1 MRIMVIGL
9 LILSFLVVP
18 VSGESFTAPPVP
30 DSVEILVPEQPE
42 TFSEGL
48 ATVLREAAG
57 YLFPALR
64 TALGSCVGMIA
75 VVLLSALV
83 GNLPGAT
90 AKVTNIVTTVAVAL
104 LLISPSNT
112 LIQLAADTVAKISEY
127 GKLLIP
133 VMAGSLAAQ
142 GGVSTSAALYAG
154 TVFFDALLSGMIS
167 KLIVPILYI
176 FIWMSVASSATG
188 EEILSKLV
196 GFVKWMI
203 TWCLKTILYVF
214 TGYMGITGV
223 ISGTTDA
230 AAMKATK
237 LTISGMVPVVGGIL
251 SDASEAVLVSAGLVK
266 SAIGVYGV
274 VVIAAL
280 WIQPFIQIGAQ
291 YLMLKMTA
299 GICGIFGG
307 KEPVK
312 LIESFSAAMGILLAM
327 TGAVSLI
334 LMVSVVC
341 FMRGVAA

>member
-9 LILSFLVVP
+9 LIVASLAFP
-18 VSGESFTAPPVP
+18 VSAEAFTVPPVP
-30 DSVEILVPEQPE
+30 DAAEIFVPEQPE

-48 ATVLREAAG
+48 ATVLREAAE

-64 TALGSCVGMIA
+64 SALGCCIGIIA

-83 GNLPGAT
+83 ENLPGAT
-90 AKVTNIVTTVAVAL
+90 AKVTSIVTTVAVAL
-104 LLISPSNT
+104 LLISPSSR
-112 LIQLAADTVAKISEY
+112 LIRLGADTVTQISEY
-127 GKLLIP
+127 GKLLLP
-133 VMAGSLAAQ
+133 VMTGSLAAQ

-154 TVFFDALLSGMIS
+154 TVFFDTLLSGIIS
-167 KLIVPILYI
+167 KLIVPTLYI
-176 FIWMSVASSATG
+176 LLCLSVASCAT
-188 EEILSKLV
+188 EAEILAKLV
-196 GFVKWMI
+196 GLVKWAI

-223 ISGTTDA
+223 ISGATDA

-266 SAIGVYGV
+266 STIGVYGV

-280 WIQPFIQIGAQ
+280 WIHPFIQIGAQ
-291 YLMLKMTA
+291 YLMLKLTA
-299 GICGIFGG
+299 GICSIFGG
-307 KEPVK
+307 KGPVK
-312 LIESFSAAMGILLAM
+312 LIESFSGAMGILLAM
-327 TGAVSLI
+327 TGAVSLM